1 MRQSP
6 AHPKLAVAFA
16 LVALF
21 AFSGPGVVVAH
32 AESDLAP
39 SAREL
44 FSGNAARQVSLPV
57 AAACDP
63 ASLEQAQQRR
73 QVIAARLAELMLR
86 DDGDGPGRAL
96 PNGYGY
102 AAPRNVMLELERIQR
117 EAARLRAARL
127 RAARKR

>member
-57 AAACDP
+57 GAVCDP
-63 ASLEQAQQRR
+63 ASLEQARTRR
-73 QVIAARLAELMLR
+73 QQIGARLAELMFR

-102 AAPRNVMLELERIQR
+102 ALQRNPLLELERVQQEALRQR
-117 EAARLRAARL
+117 TR
-127 RAARKR
+127 